1 MKKQTG
7 YYIVGAVL
15 VGVGIYLYSSRQ
27 KAIDKI
33 NLAPP
38 MVVTEEN
45 DGTITTTTT
54 ETTILSGLDKL
65 KQIIDSI
72 KSKGGQTPSIN
83 A

>member
-45 DGTITTTTT
+45 DGTVTTTTT

>member
-1 MKKQTG
+1 MKKHTG
-7 YYIVGAVL
+7 YYFVGAVL

-45 DGTITTTTT
+45 DGTVTTTTT

-65 KQIIDSI
+65 KEIIDSI
-72 KSKGGQTPSIN
+72 KSKGASTPSIN

>member
-1 MKKQTG
+1 MKKHTG
-7 YYIVGAVL
+7 YYVVGAVL

-45 DGTITTTTT
+45 DGTVTTTTT

-65 KQIIDSI
+65 KEIIDSI
-72 KSKGGQTPSIN
+72 KSKGASTPSIN

>member
-1 MKKQTG
+1 MKKHTG
-7 YYIVGAVL
+7 YYVVGAVL

-45 DGTITTTTT
+45 DGTVTTTTT

-65 KQIIDSI
+65 KEIIDSI
-72 KSKGGQTPSIN
+72 KSKGAKTPSIN